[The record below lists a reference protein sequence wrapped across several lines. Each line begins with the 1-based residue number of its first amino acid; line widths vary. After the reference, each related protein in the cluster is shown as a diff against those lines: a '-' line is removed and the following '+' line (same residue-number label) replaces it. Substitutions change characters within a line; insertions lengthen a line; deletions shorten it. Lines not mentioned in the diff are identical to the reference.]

1 MDKKALILCDTN
13 IIVDYFR
20 EDLTIRKELDHI
32 SFDRLAI
39 SAVTEA
45 ELYQGMYKKETRA
58 TKELINKFSIIHI
71 DKYISQRFTQLLF
84 EYYGGRLL
92 IGDAAIAATA
102 LDMDLQLYTRNTK
115 DFKFIKGIRLYKPK
129 TNKIPTGH

>member
-32 SFDRLAI
+32 GFDRLAI

-45 ELYQGMYKKETRA
+45 ELFQGMYKKEIRA

-92 IGDAAIAATA
+92 IGDAVIAATA
-102 LDMDLQLYTRNTK
+102 LDMDL
-115 DFKFIKGIRLYKPK
+115 
-129 TNKIPTGH
+129 

>member
-20 EDLTIRKELDHI
+20 EDQTVRQELDQI
-32 SFDRLAI
+32 GFGRLSI

-45 ELYQGMYKKETRA
+45 ELYQGMFKKEIRA
-58 TKELINKFSIIHI
+58 TKELINKFTIIHI

-84 EYYGGRLL
+84 EHNGGRLF
-92 IGDAAIAATA
+92 IGDA
-102 LDMDLQLYTRNTK
+102 
-115 DFKFIKGIRLYKPK
+115 
-129 TNKIPTGH
+129 

>member
-20 EDLTIRKELDHI
+20 EDLTVRQELDQI
-32 SFDRLAI
+32 GFGRLAI

-45 ELYQGMYKKETRA
+45 ELYQGMYKKEIRA
-58 TKELINKFSIIHI
+58 TKELINKFAIIHL

-92 IGDAAIAATA
+92 IGDAVIAATA
-102 LDMDLQLYTRNTK
+102 LDLDLQLYTRNKK
-115 DFKFIKGIRLYKPK
+115 DFRFIKGIQFYKPK
-129 TNKIPTGH
+129 IKTT